1 MLFELQ
7 LLTLDDFMY
16 LFEWGWDICVFLLTL
31 WDLHVR
37 VMEGHVFWMH
47 VSLDPM
53 KQMTLKRNN
62 SNNSHVI
69 KANYIIPDTAT
80 KDQISHWILFNPFF

>member
-1 MLFELQ
+1 MNLFSSTNPTKFVFQMLFELQ
-7 LLTLDDFMY
+7 LLKLDDFMY

-37 VMEGHVFWMH
+37 VMEGHVFWMR

-53 KQMTLKRNN
+53 KQMTLKKK
-62 SNNSHVI
+62 S
-69 KANYIIPDTAT
+69 
-80 KDQISHWILFNPFF
+80 F